1 MAEAKDG
8 RSAHHAAHH
17 IIYETGGAARQSRDS
32 TDIGNWGNIGEH
44 ALGTGTA
51 HADGGTEKTTGHN
64 NNVNNEEM
72 KRYTEE
78 YIERLLAK
86 FMDGTSSVEEESILG
101 EYFRTQG
108 GREEWAEYR
117 RMFAYFD
124 SGMTS
129 LPPAETT
136 QKAHRRFAFLH
147 PKWIAAAAAVA
158 VLTLMVSV
166 WQLKE
171 DSVGQTALAE
181 KNATEVAKE
190 MHRAAST
197 EHSDAASKIDTG
209 IRLAK
214 AQAADEKNDAKT
226 TEKNIHRNIRNNSIA
241 SANATNASEIPTK
254 ESTAKSQYSIEEKEE
269 LKRP

>member
-1 MAEAKDG
+1 
-8 RSAHHAAHH
+8 
-17 IIYETGGAARQSRDS
+17 
-32 TDIGNWGNIGEH
+32 
-44 ALGTGTA
+44 
-51 HADGGTEKTTGHN
+51 
-64 NNVNNEEM
+64 M

-190 MHRAAST
+190 MHMAAST
-197 EHSDAASKIDTG
+197 EHSDTASKADTG
-209 IRLAK
+209 IQLAK

-254 ESTAKSQYSIEEKEE
+254 ESTAKSQYSIEETTKEE
-269 LKRP
+269 LKRALTELERTQNEIAEYNSEVIMANLEMHNLDGVVREEQSYGGDAHDYSTPEIRYLRAMTMQ

>member
-1 MAEAKDG
+1 
-8 RSAHHAAHH
+8 
-17 IIYETGGAARQSRDS
+17 
-32 TDIGNWGNIGEH
+32 
-44 ALGTGTA
+44 
-51 HADGGTEKTTGHN
+51 
-64 NNVNNEEM
+64 M

-158 VLTLMVSV
+158 VLALMVSV

-197 EHSDAASKIDTG
+197 EHSDAASKFDTG
-209 IRLAK
+209 IQLAK

-254 ESTAKSQYSIEEKEE
+254 ESTAKSQYSIEEATKEE
-269 LKRP
+269 LKMALTELERTQNEIAEYNSEVIMANLEMHNLDGVVREEQSYGGDAHDYSTPEIRYLRAMTMQ

>member
-1 MAEAKDG
+1 
-8 RSAHHAAHH
+8 
-17 IIYETGGAARQSRDS
+17 
-32 TDIGNWGNIGEH
+32 
-44 ALGTGTA
+44 
-51 HADGGTEKTTGHN
+51 
-64 NNVNNEEM
+64 M

-86 FMDGTSSVEEESILG
+86 FMDGTSSVEEENILG

-124 SGMTS
+124 NGMTS
-129 LPPAETT
+129 LPSAETT
-136 QKAHRRFAFLH
+136 KKTHRRFAFLH

-158 VLTLMVSV
+158 VLALMVSV

-181 KNATEVAKE
+181 KNATEAAKE

-197 EHSDAASKIDTG
+197 EHSDTASKIDTG
-209 IRLAK
+209 
-214 AQAADEKNDAKT
+214 
-226 TEKNIHRNIRNNSIA
+226 
-241 SANATNASEIPTK
+241 IPTK
-254 ESTAKSQYSIEEKEE
+254 ESTAKSQYSIEEATKEE
-269 LKRP
+269 LKMALTELERTQNEIAEYNSEVIMANLEMHNLDGVVREEQSYGGDAHDYSTPEIRYLRAMTMQ

>member
-1 MAEAKDG
+1 
-8 RSAHHAAHH
+8 
-17 IIYETGGAARQSRDS
+17 
-32 TDIGNWGNIGEH
+32 
-44 ALGTGTA
+44 
-51 HADGGTEKTTGHN
+51 
-64 NNVNNEEM
+64 M

-197 EHSDAASKIDTG
+197 EHSDTASKIDTG
-209 IRLAK
+209 IQLAK

-241 SANATNASEIPTK
+241 SANATNASEIPPK
-254 ESTAKSQYSIEEKEE
+254 ESTAKSQYSIEETTKEE
-269 LKRP
+269 LKRALTELERTQNEIAEYNSEVIMANLEMHNLDGVVREEQSYGGDAHDYSTPEIRYLRAMTMQ